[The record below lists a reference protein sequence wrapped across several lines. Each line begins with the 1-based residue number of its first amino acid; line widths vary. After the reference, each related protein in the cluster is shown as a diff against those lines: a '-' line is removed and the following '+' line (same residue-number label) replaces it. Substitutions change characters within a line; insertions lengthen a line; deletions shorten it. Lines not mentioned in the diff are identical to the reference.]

1 MLLSSLKS
9 LFKLPG
15 RYFLIIDALDECPT
29 QNDSRYQLC
38 KTLSVLST
46 IPNLHM
52 ITTARKVSDLEE
64 SLAENYK
71 LTVIPIHKSQVNSDI
86 ILYVKSQLES
96 NPKFRSM
103 KWLSKVKDEIIN
115 TLAEGA
121 DGM

>member
-1 MLLSSLKS
+1 
-9 LFKLPG
+9 
-15 RYFLIIDALDECPT
+15 
-29 QNDSRYQLC
+29 
-38 KTLSVLST
+38 
-46 IPNLHM
+46 M